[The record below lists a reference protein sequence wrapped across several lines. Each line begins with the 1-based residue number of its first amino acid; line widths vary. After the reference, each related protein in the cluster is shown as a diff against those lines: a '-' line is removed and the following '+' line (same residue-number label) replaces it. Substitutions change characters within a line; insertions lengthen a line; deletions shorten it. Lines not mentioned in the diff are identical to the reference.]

1 MGAQRG
7 GASRN
12 PDQWERRAARPRP
25 SAGAARMRTTRR
37 PPSRGGAGPGRAL
50 RRRSRNPPPSAP
62 AAPARAP
69 RVLPR
74 PQRSPPGALRWVWGA
89 ARRERP
95 RWRPRTAPPPP
106 MSPRP
111 LAVSGPPPSWACA
124 AYCGLLRPSAACAP
138 GGAQRGP
145 ERPSAVGVAV
155 VPPPHLPLTPHARAV
170 PVAPPPFSRCRRS
183 VRFYSRGFG
192 IGTPTPHNPY

>member
-95 RWRPRTAPPPP
+95 RWRPRTAPPPRC
-106 MSPRP
+106 PRGRWRCRGRRH
-111 LAVSGPPPSWACA
+111 LGPVRPTA
-124 AYCGLLRPSAACAP
+124 AYCGLARPARP
-138 GGAQRGP
+138 GGPREAQRG
-145 ERPSAVGVAV
+145 RARSGSRS
-155 VPPPHLPLTPHARAV
+155 PPLPNLPLTPPARAV